1 MLVGMA
7 GDLATVLADLAAET
21 HELDRAVA
29 TLSPG
34 GWATPTPAVGWT
46 IAHQVSHL
54 AWTDRMSVLAATDA
68 DGFAR
73 QVAAVTDLIA
83 ELEAGATAGAG
94 EPPAELLARWRAG
107 RAELAAAL
115 AAATGKLPWF
125 GPPMSATSMATARL
139 METWAH
145 AQDVYDALGVR
156 SEPTARLRHVAHIG
170 VRTRNFAYLVNGRTP
185 PADEFHVE
193 LTGPAGETWTWGPS
207 DAAQRVTGPAF
218 DFCLLVTQ
226 RRNRADLA
234 VVADGRDADAWL
246 DIAQAF
252 AGPPGGGREPA
263 GNGRP

>member
-1 MLVGMA
+1 MSSAVV
-7 GDLATVLADLAAET
+7 DTVMADLAAET
-21 HELDRAVA
+21 DELDGVVA
-29 TLSPG
+29 GLPAD
-34 GWATPTPAVGWT
+34 GWATATPAPGWT
-46 IAHQVSHL
+46 VAHQISHL
-54 AWTDRMSVLAATDA
+54 AWTDQLALLATTDPE
-68 DGFAR
+68 GFTRLLTAE
-73 QVAAVTDLIA
+73 AANLPGRVDEGAA
-83 ELEAGATAGAG
+83 EGAV
-94 EPPAELLARWRAG
+94 EPPEALLVRWRAG

-115 AAATGKLPWF
+115 ASATERLPWF
-125 GPPMSATSMATARL
+125 GPPMSPRSMATARL

-145 AQDVYDALGVR
+145 GQDVVDGLGR
-156 SEPTARLRHVAHIG
+156 TREPTGRLRHVAHIG